1 MAPEAARLQAG
12 CAVQVSVVFQLRKDV
27 GVDEEGVRRAGKET
41 DRSEI

>member
-27 GVDEEGVRRAGKET
+27 GVDEEARRVEWTEACRV
-41 DRSEI
+41 D